1 MALEAGT
8 RVGPYEV
15 VSLVGVGGMGEV
27 YKARDSRLDRIVA
40 IKLLRADVAGRADR
54 RARFDKEARAI
65 SSLSHPHI
73 CALYDVGD
81 DNGQPFIVMEY
92 LEGETLDDRLTRGAL
107 PAADV
112 LRFGVQIAG
121 ALAHAHRAHIVHRDL
136 KPSNVMLTSSG
147 AKLLDFGLARRHEI
161 EPMAVGSTTVSFDRG
176 SLTEEGTIVGTFQ
189 YMAPEQLQGKEAD
202 ERTDVFAF
210 GTLLFEMATGRKAF
224 DGRTQ
229 TGLIAS
235 ILSEQP
241 PTVSEARADAGLPP
255 ALDHLVERCIAKDP
269 DDRWQTA
276 RDLQRELEWVASAG
290 SSPTRSWSRSS
301 ARRRVLMLSSVTLAL
316 AAVAMA
322 VRFAPWRTWSGGSA
336 EVTRFIIAPPPGSLI
351 PFGEQRTRI
360 ALSPD
365 GRTLAFVAFNKGHL
379 QIWVQPLDSLVP
391 RPLEGTEDA
400 VSPFWSPNSKYLGFF
415 TPASGELKRIDLS
428 GGPPRTICAAAA
440 EGLADWGQDNTILF
454 SMFRSGIFRVPA
466 DGGTPTRVT
475 SLDKSR
481 REINHYWPSFLPG
494 GTHFVYLA
502 TANATDTSKAPPS
515 VYIASLDGRDRQLLD
530 RIHSRAVFAAPGY
543 LLFEDEG
550 SLLAQ
555 SFDLTNRRL
564 TGEAIRIADQM
575 AVNRTLGTAH
585 FSVSTA
591 GTLAY
596 LGSGD
601 AYEMVWYDRQ
611 GTPNPTGWA
620 TQWYGEPRIS
630 PDSNR
635 AVVPVFD
642 PRSGASDLWIYDLLR
657 NVPTRFTTESP
668 TDKDP
673 VWSPDGRGVLYTTE
687 RGGSPNIFLRRFD
700 NGGALEPVV
709 VNPVPVFADDWSPD
723 GNWIAYTVNTT
734 KAGTDLWLKPLM
746 GDGTEHVFLNTRFN
760 EEGARFSP
768 DSHWLAFSSNETSDT
783 PEVYV
788 ARVDQPAQRVR
799 ISSGGGSA
807 PRWRGDGKELFYAA
821 ADGRTMMVAPIESLS
836 PFRAGAPKRLFT
848 LAVGSAAT
856 RDRVRNTDY
865 DVSPDGQRFL
875 ISVPVGQAASSQTTI
890 VLNWPATLPR

>member
-8 RVGPYEV
+8 RFGPYEV
-15 VSLVGVGGMGEV
+15 LSLVGVGGMGEV

-54 RARFDKEARAI
+54 RARFAKEARAI

-81 DNGQPFIVMEY
+81 DNSQPFIVMEF
-92 LEGETLDDRLTRGAL
+92 LEGETLDDRLTRGVL

-112 LRFGVQIAG
+112 LRFGMQIVG
-121 ALAHAHRAHIVHRDL
+121 ALAHAHRAHVVHRDL
-136 KPSNVMLTSSG
+136 KPGNVMLTSAG
-147 AKLLDFGLARRHEI
+147 VKLLDFGLARRNEV
-161 EPMAVGSTTVSFDRG
+161 EATALGSTTVSFDRG
-176 SLTEEGTIVGTFQ
+176 ALTEEGTIVGTFQ
-189 YMAPEQLQGKEAD
+189 YMAPEQLQGKEPD
-202 ERTDVFAF
+202 ERTDIFAF
-210 GTLLFEMATGRKAF
+210 GALLFEMATGRKAF

-241 PTVSEARADAGLPP
+241 PPVSDARDDAGLPP

-276 RDLQRELEWVASAG
+276 RDLERELEWVASAG
-290 SSPTRSWSRSS
+290 SSPSSASSRSS
-301 ARRRVLMLSSVTLAL
+301 TRRRVLMVAMLIMAL
-316 AAVAMA
+316 ASVVMA
-322 VRFAPWRTWSGGSA
+322 LRFVPWPKSSGGST
-336 EVTRFIIAPPPGSLI
+336 EVTRFIIAPPPASLI

-391 RPLEGTEDA
+391 RPLDGTEDA

-440 EGLADWGQDNTILF
+440 EGLAEWGQDNTILF
-454 SMFRSGIFRVPA
+454 TIFRSGIFRVPA
-466 DGGTPTRVT
+466 DGGVPMRVT

-481 REINHYWPSFLPG
+481 RELNHYWPSFLPG
-494 GTHFVYLA
+494 GTHFLYLA

-515 VYIASLDGRDRQLLD
+515 VYIATLDGRDPQPLD
-530 RIHSRAVFAAPGY
+530 GIHSRAVFVAPGY
-543 LLFEDEG
+543 LLFEDGG

-555 SFDLTNRRL
+555 RFDLTNRRL
-564 TGEAIRIADQM
+564 SGEAIRIAEQI

-585 FSVSTA
+585 FSVSTT

-601 AYEMVWYDRQ
+601 AYEMIWFDRQ
-611 GTPNPTGWA
+611 GTPSPTGWA

-642 PRSGASDLWIYDLLR
+642 PRSGAADLWIYDLLR
-657 NVPTRFTTESP
+657 NVPTRFTTDSP

-673 VWSPDGRGVLYTTE
+673 VWSPDGSGVLYTTE
-687 RGGSPNIFLRRFD
+687 RGGSPNIFLKRFD
-700 NGGALEPVV
+700 NGGELTPMV
-709 VNPVPVFADDWSPD
+709 VNPVPVFADDWSRD

-734 KAGTDLWLKPLM
+734 KAGTDLWLKPLI
-746 GDGTEHVFLNTRFN
+746 GDRKERVFLNTRFN

-768 DSHWLAFSSNETSDT
+768 DSRWLAFASNETGDT

-788 ARVDQPAQRVR
+788 ARVDEPAQRVR
-799 ISSGGGSA
+799 ISSGGGTA
-807 PRWRGDGKELFYAA
+807 PRWRRDGKELFYAA
-821 ADGRTMMVAPIESLS
+821 GNGRTMMVAPIESLS
-836 PFRAGAPKRLFT
+836 PFRAGAPKQLFT
-848 LAVGSAAT
+848 LGVGSAAT
-856 RDRVRNTDY
+856 RDRVRNTDF
-865 DVSPDGQRFL
+865 DVAPNGQRFL
-875 ISVPVGQAASSQTTI
+875 ISIPVGQPGSSQTTI
-890 VLNWPATLPR
+890 VLNWPAALAR

>member
-1 MALEAGT
+1 MALETGT

-15 VSLVGVGGMGEV
+15 LSLVGVGGMGEV

-40 IKLLRADVAGRADR
+40 IKLLRTDVAGRADR

-65 SSLSHPHI
+65 SALSHPHI

-92 LEGETLDDRLTRGAL
+92 LEGETLDDRLTRGVL

-112 LRFGVQIAG
+112 LRFGVQIAS

-136 KPSNVMLTSSG
+136 KPGNVMLTSSG
-147 AKLLDFGLARRHEI
+147 AKLLDFGLARRNEI

-176 SLTEEGTIVGTFQ
+176 PLTEEGTIVGTFQ
-189 YMAPEQLQGKEAD
+189 YMAPEQLHGKEAD

-224 DGRTQ
+224 DARTQ

-235 ILSEQP
+235 ILNEQP
-241 PTVSEARADAGLPP
+241 PAVSEARAGAGLPP

-276 RDLQRELEWVASAG
+276 RDLERELEWVASSG
-290 SSPTRSWSRSS
+290 SSLTRTWGRPSSPRRS
-301 ARRRVLMLSSVTLAL
+301 LMLSSVIILA
-316 AAVAMA
+316 AAVAIVA
-322 VRFAPWRTWSGGSA
+322 LFAPWRTSNPGSA
-336 EVTRFIIAPPPGSLI
+336 DVTRFVITPPPGALI

-391 RPLEGTEDA
+391 RPLEGTEGA

-428 GGPPRTICAAAA
+428 GGPPRTICAAAI
-440 EGLADWGQDNTILF
+440 EGLAEWGQDNTILF
-454 SMFRSGIFRVPA
+454 TVFRSGIFRVQA
-466 DGGTPTRVT
+466 DGGTPMRVT

-515 VYIASLDGRDRQLLD
+515 VYIASLDGPDRQLLD
-530 RIHSRAVFAAPGY
+530 RIHSRAVFVAPGY

-555 SFDLTNRRL
+555 PFDLTNRRL
-564 TGEAIRIADQM
+564 TGEAVRIAEQI
-575 AVNRTLGTAH
+575 AVNRTLGMAH

-601 AYEMVWYDRQ
+601 ASEMVWFDRQ
-611 GTPNPTGWA
+611 GTPSPTGWA

-630 PDSNR
+630 WDSNR

-687 RGGSPNIFLRRFD
+687 RGGSPNIFLKRFD
-700 NGGALEPVV
+700 NGGEIEPMVI
-709 VNPVPVFADDWSPD
+709 NPVPVFADDWSRD

-734 KAGTDLWLKPLM
+734 KAGTDLWLKPLV
-746 GDGTEHVFLNTRFN
+746 GDGKERVFLNTRFD

-768 DSHWLAFSSNETSDT
+768 DSQWLAFASNETSDT

-799 ISSGGGSA
+799 ISSGGGTA
-807 PRWRGDGKELFYAA
+807 PRWRRDGKELFYAG
-821 ADGRTMMVAPIESLS
+821 ADGRTMMVVPIESLS

-848 LAVGSAAT
+848 LGVGSAAT

-865 DVSPDGQRFL
+865 DVDPAGQRFL

-890 VLNWPATLPR
+890 VLNWPGTLGR

>member
-1 MALEAGT
+1 MALETGT

-15 VSLVGVGGMGEV
+15 LSLVGVGGMGEV

-40 IKLLRADVAGRADR
+40 IKFLRADVAGRADR
-54 RARFDKEARAI
+54 RVRFDKEARAI

-107 PAADV
+107 LAADV
-112 LRFGVQIAG
+112 LRFGIQIAD

-147 AKLLDFGLARRHEI
+147 AKLLDFGLARRNEV
-161 EPMAVGSTTVSFDRG
+161 EPAAMGSSTISFDRG
-176 SLTEEGTIVGTFQ
+176 SPTEEGTIVGTFQ

-210 GTLLFEMATGRKAF
+210 GALLFEMATGRKAF
-224 DGRTQ
+224 DSPTP

-241 PTVSEARADAGLPP
+241 PPVSEARDGASLPP
-255 ALDHLVERCIAKDP
+255 ALDHIVERCIAKDP

-290 SSPTRSWSRSS
+290 SSLTRPWSRPS
-301 ARRRVLMLSSVTLAL
+301 ARRRLLMVSIPIIAL
-316 AAVAMA
+316 GAVVMA
-322 VRFAPWRTWSGGSA
+322 VRFAPWRTSSGGST

-379 QIWVQPLDSLVP
+379 QIWVQPLDSLAA
-391 RPLEGTEDA
+391 RPLDGTEGA

-415 TPASGELKRIDLS
+415 TPATRELKRIDLS

-440 EGLADWGQDNTILF
+440 EGLADWGQDNTIIF
-454 SMFRSGIFRVPA
+454 SIFRSGIFRVSS
-466 DGGTPTRVT
+466 DGGTPVRVT
-475 SLDKSR
+475 ALDKSR
-481 REINHYWPSFLPG
+481 REINHYWPTFLPG
-494 GTHFVYLA
+494 GTHFLYLA

-515 VYIASLDGRDRQLLD
+515 VYVARLDGSDRQLLD
-530 RIHSRAVFAAPGY
+530 RIHSRAVYVAPGY

-555 SFDLTNRRL
+555 SFDLSSRRL
-564 TGEAIRIADQM
+564 TGEAVQIADLI

-585 FSVSTA
+585 FSASTTGA
-591 GTLAY
+591 LAY

-601 AYEMVWYDRQ
+601 LYDMVWYDRQ
-611 GTPNPTGWA
+611 GTPSPTGWT
-620 TQWYGEPRIS
+620 TQWYGEPRIAS
-630 PDSNR
+630 DAQR
-635 AVVPVFD
+635 AVMPVFD
-642 PRSGASDLWIYDLLR
+642 PRSGAADLWIYDLLR

-668 TDKDP
+668 TDKDA
-673 VWSPDGRGVLYTTE
+673 VWAPDGRGVLYTTE
-687 RGGSPNIFLRRFD
+687 RGGSPNIFLRGLD
-700 NGGALEPVV
+700 NSAELEPIVV
-709 VNPVPVFADDWSPD
+709 SPGPVFADDWSPD
-723 GNWIAYTVNTT
+723 GKWIAYTVNSA
-734 KAGTDLWLKPLM
+734 KGTDLWLKPLT
-746 GDGTEHVFLNTRFN
+746 GDRKERVFLETRFD
-760 EEGARFSP
+760 EEGGRFSP
-768 DSHWLAFSSNETSDT
+768 DSQWLAFVSNETSET

-788 ARVDQPAQRVR
+788 APVDQPGQRIR
-799 ISSGGGSA
+799 ISSGGGTA
-807 PRWRGDGKELFYAA
+807 PRWRRDSKELFYAA
-821 ADGRTMMVAPIESLS
+821 ADGRTMMVTPITSLS
-836 PFRAGAPKRLFT
+836 PFRAGTPVRLFA
-848 LAVGSAAT
+848 LGVGSSAT

-875 ISVPVGQAASSQTTI
+875 ISIPVGQAASSQMTI
-890 VLNWPATLPR
+890 VLNWPATLRR

>member
-15 VSLVGVGGMGEV
+15 LSLVGVGGMGEV

-73 CALYDVGD
+73 CTLYDVGD

-112 LRFGVQIAG
+112 LRFGVQIAD

-147 AKLLDFGLARRHEI
+147 AKLLDFGLARRNEI
-161 EPMAVGSTTVSFDRG
+161 EPMAVGSTTISFDRG

-202 ERTDVFAF
+202 ERTDIFAF

-224 DGRTQ
+224 DARTQ

-235 ILSEQP
+235 ILSGA
-241 PTVSEARADAGLPP
+241 TTGGVATRALTRDCLQRSTT
-255 ALDHLVERCIAKDP
+255 LVERCIAKDP

-276 RDLQRELEWVASAG
+276 RDLERELEWVASAG
-290 SSPTRSWSRSS
+290 SSLT
-301 ARRRVLMLSSVTLAL
+301 
-316 AAVAMA
+316 
-322 VRFAPWRTWSGGSA
+322 RTWSASVLAAFAPVVERDHPGGRGRHRVAVRPVADIECAGSA
-336 EVTRFIIAPPPGSLI
+336 DVTRFVIAPPPGSLI

-365 GRTLAFVAFNKGHL
+365 GRTLAFVAFNKGRL
-379 QIWVQPLDSLVP
+379 QIWVQPLDSLVA
-391 RPLEGTEDA
+391 RPLDGHRRRGVAVLVAQTAGT
-400 VSPFWSPNSKYLGFF
+400 SGFSRRI
-415 TPASGELKRIDLS
+415 SGELKQIDLS
-428 GGPPRTICAAAA
+428 GGPPRTICAAAI
-440 EGLADWGQDNTILF
+440 EGLAEWGHDNTILF
-454 SMFRSGIFRVPA
+454 TVFRSGIFRVPA
-466 DGGTPTRVT
+466 DGGTPMRVT

-494 GTHFVYLA
+494 GTHFIYLV
-502 TANATDTSKAPPS
+502 TANATDTSKATPS
-515 VYIASLDGRDRQLLD
+515 VYVASLDGRDRQLLD
-530 RIHSRAVFAAPGY
+530 RIHSRAVFVAPGY

-555 SFDLTNRRL
+555 PFDLTSRHL
-564 TGEAIRIADQM
+564 TGEAVRVADQM

-585 FSVSTA
+585 FSVSTTGA
-591 GTLAY
+591 LAY

-601 AYEMVWYDRQ
+601 TSEMVWYDRQ
-611 GTPNPTGWA
+611 GTPSPTGWA

-630 PDSNR
+630 PDSTARGR
-635 AVVPVFD
+635 ADVFD
-642 PRSGASDLWIYDLLR
+642 PRSGAADLWIYDLQR

-668 TDKDP
+668 TDKNRC
-673 VWSPDGRGVLYTTE
+673 GRQMAVECCTRLNAVAHRTSFS
-687 RGGSPNIFLRRFD
+687 RGSPTAER
-700 NGGALEPVV
+700 
-709 VNPVPVFADDWSPD
+709 
-723 GNWIAYTVNTT
+723 
-734 KAGTDLWLKPLM
+734 
-746 GDGTEHVFLNTRFN
+746 LN
-760 EEGARFSP
+760 
-768 DSHWLAFSSNETSDT
+768 
-783 PEVYV
+783 
-788 ARVDQPAQRVR
+788 
-799 ISSGGGSA
+799 
-807 PRWRGDGKELFYAA
+807 RWC
-821 ADGRTMMVAPIESLS
+821 
-836 PFRAGAPKRLFT
+836 
-848 LAVGSAAT
+848 
-856 RDRVRNTDY
+856 
-865 DVSPDGQRFL
+865 
-875 ISVPVGQAASSQTTI
+875 
-890 VLNWPATLPR
+890 